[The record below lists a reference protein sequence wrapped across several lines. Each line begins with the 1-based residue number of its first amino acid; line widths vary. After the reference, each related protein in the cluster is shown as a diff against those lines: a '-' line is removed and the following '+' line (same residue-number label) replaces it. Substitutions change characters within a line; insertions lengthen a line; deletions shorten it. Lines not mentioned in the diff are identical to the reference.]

1 MLMGKLKPTHLLSN
15 VEALAYTKLSR
26 NSFKRY
32 EREGKIAPH
41 NFDGTNPQ
49 TKMWAVGDLDFL
61 KTNLAP
67 YTGKR
72 GPRVLAPIDADQGI
86 TMQTSLEAG
95 LIEACSVPPN
105 FSMAQGQNAIRWQ
118 LLEMAKR
125 NKVISRLFALLD
137 SPDGKVQL
145 AAIDKILNKI
155 LPDLKSI
162 EQIKVTDEGTTQRQT
177 RVVKAL
183 EAIREHMEKVNIDYT
198 TEAIEVLTAP
208 E

>member
-1 MLMGKLKPTHLLSN
+1 MGKLKPTHLLSN
-15 VEALAYTKLSR
+15 VEALSYSRISR
-26 NSFKRY
+26 NSLKTY
-32 EREGKIAPH
+32 ERQGRIVPH
-41 NFDGTNPQ
+41 NFDGIDPK
-49 TKMWAVGDLDFL
+49 TKMWAVGDLDAL
-61 KTNLAP
+61 KTTLDP
-67 YTGKR
+67 YAGRRGK
-72 GPRVLAPIDADQGI
+72 RVLAPLEADQGVETQI
-86 TMQTSLEAG
+86 SLEAG

-125 NKVISRLFALLD
+125 NKVIARLFALLD

-162 EQIKVTDEGTTQRQT
+162 EQVRVPDEGTTIRQT

-183 EAIREHMEKVNIDYT
+183 EAIREHMEKINIDYT
-198 TEAIEVLTAP
+198 TETIELLAAP
-208 E
+208 V